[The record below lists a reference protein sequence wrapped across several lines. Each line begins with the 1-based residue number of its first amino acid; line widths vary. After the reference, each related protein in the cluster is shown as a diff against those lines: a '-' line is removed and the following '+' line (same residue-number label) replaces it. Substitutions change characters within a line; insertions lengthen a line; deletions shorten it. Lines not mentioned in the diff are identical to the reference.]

1 METFQDFNLPK
12 KLLATLDKMNF
23 KTPTDVQKQT
33 IPLALEGEDIIGTA
47 QTGTGKTGAFAIPLC
62 AKMLEDDTASVV
74 VMTPTRELA
83 TQVMNVFKAL
93 LADAPS
99 IKLALLIG
107 GDPMDKQLRQLKSRA
122 RVVVGTPGRMND
134 HLKRG
139 TLILKDTHH
148 LVLDETDLM
157 LDMGFDIQIETIIR
171 KLPQER
177 QTLMFSATLPKKIE
191 SLAGKYLKKPVRIS
205 IGQQSTPGKGIKQD
219 VLMTADHEKYDHL
232 IDQLNTREGSS
243 IIFVKTKRGAD
254 KLATKLDKEGY
265 KVGAIH
271 GDLRQNKRERV
282 LTGFRNKK
290 YTIMVATD
298 VAARGIDVPHIQHVI
313 NYDLPQCPEDYIHRI
328 GRTGRAGQTG
338 AAISFVTH
346 KEKGKWNAIERL
358 LDPNA
363 KHSPDPQAKRKP
375 FGRRKIEGQEKKKS
389 FGRRKPQSNRDAA
402 SRPSRDGASRPS
414 RDGASKPSRDGA
426 SRKPSNGS
434 KRPAA

>member
-1 METFQDFNLPK
+1 METFQQFNLPP
-12 KLLATLDKMNF
+12 KLLKTLEKMNF
-23 KTPTDVQKQT
+23 KAPTDVQKQT
-33 IPLALEGEDIIGTA
+33 IPLALEGQDIIGTA
-47 QTGTGKTGAFAIPLC
+47 QTGTGKTGAFAIPLS
-62 AKMLEDDTASVV
+62 AKILESDAASVLV
-74 VMTPTRELA
+74 LTPTRELA
-83 TQVMNVFKAL
+83 MQVMNVFKTL
-93 LADAPS
+93 LADTPS

-107 GDPMDKQLRQLKSRA
+107 GDSMDKQLSQLKSKP

-139 TLILKDTHH
+139 TLSLKDTQH

-171 KLPQER
+171 KLPQQR

-191 SLAGKYLKKPVRIS
+191 SLAGKYLKNPIRIS
-205 IGQQSTPGKGIKQD
+205 IGQQSTPGEGITQE

-232 IDQLNTREGSS
+232 IDQLGHREGSS

-254 KLATKLDKEGY
+254 KLATKLHNEGH

-271 GDLRQNKRERV
+271 GDLRQNKRERI
-282 LTGFRNKK
+282 LTAFRNKK
-290 YTIMVATD
+290 YAIMVATD

-338 AAISFVTH
+338 AAISFVTQ

-363 KHSPDPQAKRKP
+363 KHAPEPQEKRKP
-375 FGRRKIEGQEKKKS
+375 FGRRKIEGQEKKKT
-389 FGRRKPQSNRDAA
+389 FGRHKPQSSRDTASRNKPENRDNR
-402 SRPSRDGASRPS
+402 SRRTGNR
-414 RDGASKPSRDGA
+414 
-426 SRKPSNGS
+426 S